1 VGTLGEWPPLESGDS
16 PHIIEYIHFMN
27 RPFSPPTSIIA
38 IALLIAIFSS
48 ACRISIHGGRKVKK
62 PVIYLYPTLKSD
74 VEVKLETEMDLTLT
88 EPVYANGWKV
98 TASPDGKLVNAADG
112 RIYTYLFWE
121 ATDRYEYNFDQG
133 FCIAGEE
140 VEAFLDSQLVV
151 MGSNETEKKDFIAYW
166 LPDLRKNKF
175 NLITFPGA
183 EYTSRAELHIT
194 PEPNSILRVFMVFKA
209 CNEPVKIP
217 AQHFPSFHRNGFTV
231 VEWGGTDVSIPL
243 DELN

>member
-1 VGTLGEWPPLESGDS
+1 MEDAPQNIP
-16 PHIIEYIHFMN
+16 YIQFMN
-27 RPFSPPTSIIA
+27 RYLFSSANIIA
-38 IALLIAIFSS
+38 VTLLIALFA
-48 ACRISIHGGRKVKK
+48 ACRISIHGGRKVRK
-62 PVIYLYPTLKSD
+62 PVIYLYPTVTTD
-74 VEVKLETEMDLTLT
+74 VQVKLETEMNLTLT
-88 EPVYANGWKV
+88 EPVYSNGWKV
-98 TASPDGKLVNAADG
+98 TASPNGRLVNAADG
-112 RIYTYLFWE
+112 KTYPYLFWE
-121 ATDRYEYNFDQG
+121 ATDRHEYNFDQG
-133 FCIAGEE
+133 FCIAGAD
-140 VEAFLDSQLVV
+140 VEAFLDTQLVV
-151 MGSNETEKKDFIAYW
+151 MGLNETEKKDFIAYW

-231 VEWGGTDVSIPL
+231 VEWGGTDVGIPL